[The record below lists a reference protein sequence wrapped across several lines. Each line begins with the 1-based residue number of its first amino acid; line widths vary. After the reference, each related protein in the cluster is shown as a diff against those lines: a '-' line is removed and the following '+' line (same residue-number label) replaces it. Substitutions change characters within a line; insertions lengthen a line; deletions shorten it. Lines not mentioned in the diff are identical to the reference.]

1 MADMTSNN
9 VNVTRAEMEQF
20 VVKFLETHL
29 PKAMEDY
36 VERNEL
42 RAKELALM
50 ERMIRVEEE
59 LKSLREMSEK
69 RFEALQREL
78 NTRFEAINDRFKA
91 VNDRFEAM
99 DTRFEALQRELNTR
113 FEAINDR
120 FEAVNDRFEAI
131 DKRFEAM
138 DKRFTMIQWMIG
150 LLVGIPAITIT
161 IIQLLKAI

>member
-1 MADMTSNN
+1 MTSNN